1 MSYTITPGPSGADYI
16 ITFSDGRVLVIDAM
30 GFPGMSRL
38 DGAADGVIDIY
49 GLLANADA
57 STNLTAEFMS
67 ASGAAF
73 TVTAGGRED
82 DYLITFA
89 DGRVLVVDA
98 QNLSQL
104 DSLDGVTDTVIDVDG
119 LIANSDPTT
128 GAIAEF
134 TSSSGA
140 AFTVAIS
147 GGDSDY
153 IITFADGRVFV
164 VDFQSLSQ
172 LDSLDGVTNNVI
184 DVDGL
189 IANSDPSLNVMAEF
203 TSASGAAFTV
213 APGGAEDDYIIT
225 FADGRVLVINS
236 RNLITLDSVDGVA
249 DNVIDVDGLIANSD
263 PSNDLIAE
271 FTSASGAAF
280 TVAPGPLDTCYIIT
294 FADGRI
300 LLVNSAILSSL
311 DSQDGVT
318 DNVIDVDGLLANN
331 NPAVNR
337 LGEILCFAQGTWIT
351 TPSGQVPIE
360 ELAAGDMVVTMD
372 HGPQPIR
379 WIGSSKRPATGNL
392 APILIRKG
400 ALGNT
405 RDLRVSP
412 QHRMLLSGWHAEVLF
427 GEREVLATAKS
438 LVNDHSILRE
448 EGDEVEYFHM
458 LFDTHEIVY
467 AEGAPSE
474 SFHPGPEGWKALD
487 EPTRNEILEL
497 FPQLANGNFD
507 SYGPSARASLKYKEG
522 SLLSHSMISQT
533 QH

>member
-1 MSYTITPGPSGADYI
+1 M
-16 ITFSDGRVLVIDAM
+16 
-30 GFPGMSRL
+30 
-38 DGAADGVIDIY
+38 
-49 GLLANADA
+49 
-57 STNLTAEFMS
+57 
-67 ASGAAF
+67 
-73 TVTAGGRED
+73 
-82 DYLITFA
+82 
-89 DGRVLVVDA
+89 
-98 QNLSQL
+98 
-104 DSLDGVTDTVIDVDG
+104 IDVDG
-119 LIANSDPTT
+119 LLANSD
-128 GAIAEF
+128 A
-134 TSSSGA
+134 S
-140 AFTVAIS
+140 V
-147 GGDSDY
+147 
-153 IITFADGRVFV
+153 
-164 VDFQSLSQ
+164 
-172 LDSLDGVTNNVI
+172 
-184 DVDGL
+184 GL
-189 IANSDPSLNVMAEF
+189 IGEF

-213 APGGAEDDYIIT
+213 AAGSGDDDYIIT
-225 FADGRVLVINS
+225 FSNGRVFV
-236 RNLITLDSVDGVA
+236 VDA
-249 DNVIDVDGLIANSD
+249 LGL
-263 PSNDLIAE
+263 
-271 FTSASGAAF
+271 TS
-280 TVAPGPLDTCYIIT
+280 I
-294 FADGRI
+294 
-300 LLVNSAILSSL
+300 
-311 DSQDGVT
+311 DSQDGTT
-318 DNVIDVDGLLANN
+318 DNVIDLDGLYSNSNPNGGTLANL
-331 NPAVNR
+331 P
-337 LGEILCFAQGTWIT
+337 CFAQGTWIT
-351 TPSGQVPIE
+351 TPNGQVPIE

-379 WIGSSKRPATGNL
+379 WIGSSKRPATGNM

-533 QH
+533 QN

>member
-189 IANSDPSLNVMAEF
+189 IANSDRQF
-203 TSASGAAFTV
+203 KR
-213 APGGAEDDYIIT
+213 
-225 FADGRVLVINS
+225 DGRVYKRLRS
-236 RNLITLDSVDGVA
+236 RFHRSA
-249 DNVIDVDGLIANSD
+249 W
-263 PSNDLIAE
+263 PSRHVL
-271 FTSASGAAF
+271 
-280 TVAPGPLDTCYIIT
+280 YHH
-294 FADGRI
+294 
-300 LLVNSAILSSL
+300 
-311 DSQDGVT
+311 
-318 DNVIDVDGLLANN
+318 
-331 NPAVNR
+331 
-337 LGEILCFAQGTWIT
+337 LC
-351 TPSGQVPIE
+351 
-360 ELAAGDMVVTMD
+360 
-372 HGPQPIR
+372 R
-379 WIGSSKRPATGNL
+379 WPHFVG
-392 APILIRKG
+392 
-400 ALGNT
+400 
-405 RDLRVSP
+405 
-412 QHRMLLSGWHAEVLF
+412 
-427 GEREVLATAKS
+427 
-438 LVNDHSILRE
+438 
-448 EGDEVEYFHM
+448 
-458 LFDTHEIVY
+458 
-467 AEGAPSE
+467 
-474 SFHPGPEGWKALD
+474 
-487 EPTRNEILEL
+487 
-497 FPQLANGNFD
+497 
-507 SYGPSARASLKYKEG
+507 
-522 SLLSHSMISQT
+522 
-533 QH
+533 

>member
-189 IANSDPSLNVMAEF
+189 IANSDPSLNVM
-203 TSASGAAFTV
+203 
-213 APGGAEDDYIIT
+213 
-225 FADGRVLVINS
+225 
-236 RNLITLDSVDGVA
+236 
-249 DNVIDVDGLIANSD
+249 
-263 PSNDLIAE
+263 AE

-487 EPTRNEILEL
+487 APTRNEILEL

>member
-89 DGRVLVVDA
+89 DGRV
-98 QNLSQL
+98 
-104 DSLDGVTDTVIDVDG
+104 
-119 LIANSDPTT
+119 
-128 GAIAEF
+128 
-134 TSSSGA
+134 
-140 AFTVAIS
+140 
-147 GGDSDY
+147 
-153 IITFADGRVFV
+153 FV

-213 APGGAEDDYIIT
+213 APGGAEDDYIITFADGRVLVVDLRSLSQLDSLDGVTDNVIDVDGLIANSDPGLNVIAEFTSASGAAFTVVPGGGDDERTIT

-487 EPTRNEILEL
+487 APTRNEILEL

-507 SYGPSARASLKYKEG
+507 SYGPSAGASLKYKEG